1 MLKAT
6 GKRVTEEEDD
16 FCEESLQE
24 MELARLQRQLRIMEG
39 DRKAYQE
46 KSVFIIKKQNAEIN
60 ALTKENEEINKDLM
74 QALSDK
80 KCAQDMY
87 NTEQLQLLIQSTDD
101 YKALV
106 DGEKLKIA
114 QMDAQIRAMEEKI
127 CHQRMTMGGLY
138 NSATKANATSK
149 RLRVLENRL
158 DKAMVNLNKQLAT
171 NAKLREEIDH
181 LRQERAVFDNLH
193 KKLSAELQQSKD
205 KVMEIIA
212 EATAAYD
219 SRDDANN
226 KMLSLQERTERDEA
240 HYHVEM
246 KDLQRM
252 IKNDESLREFMT
264 IKDHDRM
271 EYKLMEMAK
280 KKKMACDVFVSDVLG
295 VMQQA
300 QKTSTQILNKFKE
313 WENTVSKGLDA
324 DKAIAQ
330 NQEKIKTYEEAFER
344 IKTATGEQ
352 DIDVIVKQFIE
363 KEGENFALFNYANE
377 VNHEVE
383 LLNEEISAIKEDI
396 NRFKSEEATV
406 DNSREKMLKEL
417 QISIQKATAQTEKSQ
432 QRLKEVNKSMENL
445 RQQIGAMF
453 SSTGCDD
460 KPIREMLGA
469 GVGITDSNVM
479 MYLGLIEQRTNEVL
493 AVKEYLE
500 MKEQGIIPPPSA
512 AAQAAPVAVPKPTKP
527 SLSNVVLPRG
537 DSDTEEEEEDVRP
550 LNPDEIRARVLKAMD
565 KRMAEAASLEVE
577 QPRTGSKTPTKT
589 GTKKRV

>member
-280 KKKMACDVFVSDVLG
+280 KKKM
-295 VMQQA
+295 
-300 QKTSTQILNKFKE
+300 
-313 WENTVSKGLDA
+313 GLDA